1 MDTINLSVDIL
12 RFISLTL
19 GIAAAVGM
27 MIVAGVIIYI
37 QGRKIIKEVS
47 YLIKH
52 QKLSIELEDFVWNCT
67 MLSLVLILVSMA
79 CAALGAFV
87 LRIYSC

>member
-1 MDTINLSVDIL
+1 MGTMNLSVDIL

-19 GIAAAVGM
+19 GIVAIVSM
-27 MIVAGVIIYI
+27 MTVAGVIIYI
-37 QGRKIIKEVS
+37 QSRKIIKEVL

-52 QKLSIELEDFVWNCT
+52 QKLDIELEDFVWLCT
-67 MLSLVLILVSMA
+67 IFSLVLILISMV

>member
-1 MDTINLSVDIL
+1 MDTMNLSVDIL
-12 RFISLTL
+12 RFVSITL
-19 GIAAAVGM
+19 GIVAIVSM
-27 MIVAGVIIYI
+27 MTVAGVIIYI
-37 QGRKIIKEVS
+37 QSRKIIKEVL

-52 QKLSIELEDFVWNCT
+52 QKLDIELEDFVWLCT
-67 MLSLVLILVSMA
+67 IFSLVLILISMV